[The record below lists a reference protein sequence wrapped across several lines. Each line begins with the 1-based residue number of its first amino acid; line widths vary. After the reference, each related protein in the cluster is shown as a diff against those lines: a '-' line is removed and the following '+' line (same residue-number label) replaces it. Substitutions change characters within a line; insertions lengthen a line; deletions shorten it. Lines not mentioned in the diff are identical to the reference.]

1 MGFESVQWMAEHFG
15 LAGLILGLWML
26 DRYRLEK
33 ILDKH
38 YDRYIEILV
47 TVTQTMSKLQ
57 TIISE
62 RLHRSHDTDN
72 DGIPT

>member
-1 MGFESVQWMAEHFG
+1 MGFDSVQWMAEHFG
-15 LAGLILGLWML
+15 LAGLILGLWMI

-38 YDRYIEILV
+38 FDRYIEILV

-62 RLHRSHDTDN
+62 RLHRSHDRDD
-72 DGIPT
+72 DGSPN

>member
-1 MGFESVQWMAEHFG
+1 MEILSLQWMAERFG

-33 ILDKH
+33 IMDKQF
-38 YDRYIEILV
+38 DRYIEILV
-47 TVTQTMSKLQ
+47 TVTTTMSKLQ

-62 RLHRSHDTDN
+62 RLRRSHDTDD
-72 DGIPT
+72 DGTPR

>member
-1 MGFESVQWMAEHFG
+1 M
-15 LAGLILGLWML
+15 I

-38 YDRYIEILV
+38 FDRYIEILV
-47 TVTQTMSKLQ
+47 AVTQTMSKLQ

-62 RLHRSHDTDN
+62 RLHRSHDTD
-72 DGIPT
+72 DDET

>member
-1 MGFESVQWMAEHFG
+1 MEFESVRWMAEHFG

-62 RLHRSHDTDN
+62 RLHRSHDIDN
-72 DGIPT
+72 DGTPN